1 MGIWR
6 MLYREARVILGFKP
20 PAETPSQLCERLC
33 GEVKGDIGGKK
44 RPEGEDW
51 FLEAKFEGREAKLLF
66 EAAGM
71 RAIIELSSSL
81 EGGPLFLLVSPASQR
96 ELERG
101 VERRQVTNGL
111 FAEGKPAEL
120 DVMMDLWKALP
131 TGTRGNLSS
140 FVNKHKG
147 ELRYEDGLVRL
158 TPEAVMLEGP
168 SAKYNVKSVLQ
179 TLANLTGEMEKAW
192 SAL

>member
-1 MGIWR
+1 

-120 DVMMDLWKALP
+120 DVMLDLWKALP